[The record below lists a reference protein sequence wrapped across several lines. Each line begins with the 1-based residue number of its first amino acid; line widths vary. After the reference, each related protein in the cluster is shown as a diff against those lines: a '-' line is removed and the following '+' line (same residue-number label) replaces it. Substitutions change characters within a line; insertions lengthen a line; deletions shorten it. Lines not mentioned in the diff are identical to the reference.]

1 MGDESDDRPRI
12 VTDLVGF
19 NNGQQRRR
27 ISRILHFRL
36 AQCQDDGSWFSEIVG
51 GAAADVNFAGD
62 PGQGEADPEGD
73 PEELVWLKVGEA
85 RSGEEDAHDRAG
97 GCDAEEDSK
106 GAGHPRSV
114 LGDVVA

>member
-36 AQCQDDGSWFSEIVG
+36 AQCQDDGSEIVG
-51 GAAADVNFAGD
+51 RAAADVNFAGD

-73 PEELVWLKVGEA
+73 SEELVWLKVGEA

-97 GCDAEEDSK
+97 GCDAEEDGK
-106 GAGHPRSV
+106 GAGHPHSV